1 MPRPGLNLT
10 VIHVL
15 WNTTAAME
23 CCGADSMELGELAAH
38 ISNTM
43 CGGRIRARNNLTR
56 ILLEPTL
63 SRMTRGGQRPSRRI
77 EQEAL

>member
-1 MPRPGLNLT
+1 MPRPGLYLT

-15 WNTTAAME
+15 WNTPAAME
-23 CCGADSMELGELAAH
+23 CCGADSVELGELAAH
-38 ISNTM
+38 ISYPM
-43 CGGRIRARNNLTR
+43 CSGKIRARNNFTR

-63 SRMTRGGQRPSRRI
+63 STMTRGGQRPPRRI

>member
-38 ISNTM
+38 ISDTM
-43 CGGRIRARNNLTR
+43 CSGKIRARNISLVFCSS
-56 ILLEPTL
+56 LL
-63 SRMTRGGQRPSRRI
+63 SVQ
-77 EQEAL
+77 